1 MTENTKDKTVVEEK
15 TTVETI
21 AEVSPKAEKPKTEK
35 ETKTPVK
42 TVKEKGSIA
51 IDRDFFIKL
60 GIFTTFIAVIFGIL
74 IYSAI
79 LSRKSWQKN
88 LKTCVEE
95 VLDEKDSN
103 NWTVGNAKTI
113 SNTVSVNAVC
123 YEATNRKTGQIY
135 TAVLM
140 RVVTFY
146 GPISVVFTVDDDENV
161 EMVGFSSVK
170 GRIAYNLIS
179 NRYSKR
185 FEYWEKK
192 IPEIIR

>member
-1 MTENTKDKTVVEEK
+1 MAENTKDETVVEEK
-15 TTVETI
+15 TSVEKIT
-21 AEVSPKAEKPKTEK
+21 EVSPKAENPKAEK
-35 ETKTPVK
+35 EPKAPKKAVK
-42 TVKEKGSIA
+42 GKGSMA
-51 IDRDFFIKL
+51 IDKVFFIKL

-74 IYSAI
+74 VYSAI

-103 NWTVGNAKTI
+103 NWTVGNAKPI
-113 SNTVSVNAVC
+113 SNVFSVNAVC

-146 GPISVVFTVDDDENV
+146 GPISVVFTVDSDENV